1 MARLPYLK
9 RDEVPEDDRKFFD
22 LTVTKPDA
30 PGSRLF
36 GVLAH
41 APNLMRRF
49 GAFGNEILNKT
60 QLDTNLRELAIS
72 MVGFLSASNYEF
84 TYHWNLSLQ
93 VGIRREQLEKL
104 GEWETSPVFND
115 HERAV
120 LRYAVEAT
128 RNVRVSD
135 ATFDG
140 LRSFLDHRRILEL
153 VESVAFYNAVVRIL
167 EPMQIEVEP
176 GVKKN

>member
-9 RDEVPEDDRKFFD
+9 RDEVAGDDRKFFD
-22 LTVTKPDA
+22 LAVTKPDA

-36 GVLAH
+36 GILAY

-60 QLDTNLRELAIS
+60 QLDPKLRELAIS
-72 MVGFLSASNYEF
+72 MVGFLSRSNYEF
-84 TYHWNLSLQ
+84 THHWNISLQ
-93 VGIRREQLEKL
+93 VGVQREQLEKL
-104 GEWETSPVFND
+104 GEWESSAVFKDN
-115 HERAV
+115 ERAV

-128 RNVRVSD
+128 RNVRVADS
-135 ATFDG
+135 TFNA
-140 LRSFLDHRRILEL
+140 LRSFLDNRRILEL

-176 GVKKN
+176 SVKKG

>member
-1 MARLPYLK
+1 
-9 RDEVPEDDRKFFD
+9 
-22 LTVTKPDA
+22 
-30 PGSRLF
+30 
-36 GVLAH
+36 
-41 APNLMRRF
+41 MRRF

-60 QLDTNLRELAIS
+60 QLDPKLRELAIS

-128 RNVRVSD
+128 RNVRIRRGLLQQQVVGKGIPIG
-135 ATFDG
+135 TF
-140 LRSFLDHRRILEL
+140 
-153 VESVAFYNAVVRIL
+153 
-167 EPMQIEVEP
+167 
-176 GVKKN
+176 